1 MGGETRQ
8 FDTEDMAALK
18 AIHQGILDGTLAEVV
33 RGLVWHDE
41 GQIADAGNG
50 ITIECVEIPRE

>member
-1 MGGETRQ
+1 MGSEARQ
-8 FDTEDMAALK
+8 FDAEDMAALE
-18 AIHQGILDGTLAEVV
+18 AIHQGMLDGTLSEVV
-33 RGLVWHDE
+33 RGLSWHDE